1 MTYATF
7 RIDTPFSLDDF
18 SAYSY
23 CRQNTF
29 LPSEA
34 QAPYLSIANQDLLI
48 LFIDHDPNILP
59 RPDDLYDHPTGL
71 TLCLN
76 FNGYAAPVVGSG
88 IPTLAS
94 SGKRLVSP

>member
-7 RIDTPFSLDDF
+7 KIDTPFSLDDF

-29 LPSEA
+29 LPLEA
-34 QAPYLSIANQDLLI
+34 QAPYLSIANQELLI

-59 RPDDLYDHPTGL
+59 RPNGLYDHPTL
-71 TLCLN
+71 
-76 FNGYAAPVVGSG
+76 FN
-88 IPTLAS
+88 IMLE
-94 SGKRLVSP
+94 L